1 MNRVIL
7 VKSKENIMKN
17 TFYGVLFVA
26 FSALIATFI
35 ADMNF
40 FKNLVIS
47 PLIIGIVLGI
57 FYANTLKYKFTNTWK
72 RGIDFST
79 KYILRFGI
87 ILYGFRLNFQNLQ
100 EVGLIGILIAF
111 CIVLFTFIFGYIIG
125 TKVLK
130 LDREITIL
138 CSAGSSICGA
148 AAVLATQ
155 SVLKNEAYKSAIA
168 VSFVVIFGTI
178 AMFLYPFLY
187 KLGIFD
193 LNASQMGVYIGAT
206 LHEVAHVVGAS
217 ISLGEDV
224 SKDAIIIKMIRVI
237 FLVPFLILLSFWL
250 IKTGFHSNNEKVKVV
265 IPWFAVIF
273 ILVVGFNSFGFLAQ
287 STITNINFLD
297 TFALTMA
304 MSALGMETSFD
315 KFKNVGMKP
324 FYLSFILFIW
334 LIVVGYFLAKFL
346 F

>member
-1 MNRVIL
+1 MIGIVIVL
-7 VKSKENIMKN
+7 IISVFV
-17 TFYGVLFVA
+17 TFLSE
-26 FSALIATFI
+26 FS
-35 ADMNF
+35 F
-40 FKNLVIS
+40 FKDLAIS
-47 PLIIGIVLGI
+47 PLIIGILFGML
-57 FYANTLKYKFTNTWK
+57 YANSIKKYFPQSFDKGVAFCTKTLLRT
-72 RGIDFST
+72 GIV
-79 KYILRFGI
+79 
-87 ILYGFRLNFQNLQ
+87 LYGFRLTFQNLE
-100 EVGLIGILIAF
+100 EVGILGVLTAFLI
-111 CIVLFTFIFGYIIG
+111 VSSTFIIGYLFG

-138 CSAGSSICGA
+138 TSAGSAICGA
-148 AAVLATQ
+148 AAVLATE
-155 SVLKNEAYKSAIA
+155 SVLKSPAYKSAIA
-168 VSFVVIFGTI
+168 VSTVVVFGTI

-224 SKDAIIIKMIRVI
+224 SKDAIIVKMIRVI